1 VAGVLAALTIP
12 ASTLCDAS
20 RYLVVTRRSLDNFEE
35 ASKRE
40 DAGVIVNEDQVTALQ
55 VMSMAT
61 NNVTTPLQRLEVSLH
76 PWSAFVIMP
85 IFALANAGVSLEGLG
100 LDALTHSS
108 ALGILVGLV
117 IGKQIGVF
125 GFSWL
130 FVRLGLVSRLEGVSW
145 RQVYGAACLAGIGF
159 TMSMFIGGL
168 AFATP
173 ELLNEAK
180 LAIIVSSVVSA
191 SIGSAVL
198 IGAAQ
203 SEPAPA

>member
-1 VAGVLAALTIP
+1 
-12 ASTLCDAS
+12 
-20 RYLVVTRRSLDNFEE
+20 
-35 ASKRE
+35 
-40 DAGVIVNEDQVTALQ
+40 
-55 VMSMAT
+55 
-61 NNVTTPLQRLEVSLH
+61 
-76 PWSAFVIMP
+76 
-85 IFALANAGVSLEGLG
+85 
-100 LDALTHSS
+100 
-108 ALGILVGLV
+108 
-117 IGKQIGVF
+117 
-125 GFSWL
+125 
-130 FVRLGLVSRLEGVSW
+130 VSRLEGVSW